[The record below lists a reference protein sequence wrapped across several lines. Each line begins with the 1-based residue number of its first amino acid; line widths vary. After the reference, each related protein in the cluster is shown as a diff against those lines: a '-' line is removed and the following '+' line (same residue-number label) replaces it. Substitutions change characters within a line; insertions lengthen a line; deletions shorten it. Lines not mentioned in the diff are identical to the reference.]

1 MIINTGLD
9 YLKHIVIRSTVL
21 MIIIFSA
28 ELINAQQIT
37 DSLRYSFTSP
47 PANRIFSDFD
57 KQLNTYFL
65 NTGFDFAGSY
75 SGFEYKI
82 NQNFRSTLVKTST
95 SSIRDEQYLSLTG
108 QYNFNRIW
116 NLGISANSNI
126 VSDDRQL
133 AINRAAIN
141 QAVLFSKLKVSSN
154 ILFVPY
160 GGFSDNRQVSEN
172 DFGPIYGIEALGKNL
187 EFTDFEVSSAFRFE
201 NEDISPRKNLL
212 RLFNINVINPFNPDF
227 SNLIQT
233 QFTQSRK
240 DFYFP
245 ADSIVSSRFN
255 VNNNIEG
262 RTETVFFLQD
272 RLTYNS
278 FFNVFEMELAGR
290 INLRNIDRDTR
301 YRSIEDQKPSLFD
314 TQVDE
319 FIIGLESSIYYNT
332 EFANAII
339 RLNYS
344 ERDEKHITKRFEG
357 NNENF
362 YEQRSELEASKNNNS
377 SRATISLSGNINIS
391 RSDLFSLSIF
401 HSKLKYDTPSPNNDD
416 DRDELLTIMRLRYL
430 KYFTPF
436 FQAYINAE
444 GTLSH
449 AVYLFASRS
458 ANNNINRVLRLAMG
472 GHYTGAKLSS
482 LNNFEVS
489 ANYTVYDFEDIAS
502 NLRSISFRQFT
513 ATDSTQYKFNK
524 IVSFILT
531 AYVKLTDQGELDWS
545 EFAERPKRYLQEV
558 SGNPKIGFSFN
569 NAFFAFGLRYFSLR
583 TFNYK
588 EKERIPDTRFLSI
601 GPLFEI
607 LIGSNSLYLRLNSW
621 YEFIS
626 VNDAADKERLNLILA
641 MNWKF

>member
-1 MIINTGLD
+1 ML
-9 YLKHIVIRSTVL
+9 HIFIKFTALIV
-21 MIIIFSA
+21 IIFSA
-28 ELINAQQIT
+28 ELLIAQQFS
-37 DSLRYSFTSP
+37 DSLQYSFTYLPS
-47 PANRIFSDFD
+47 NRIFSNFD

-65 NTGFDFAGSY
+65 NTGFDFAGSHSRFQY
-75 SGFEYKI
+75 QV
-82 NQNFRSTLVKTST
+82 NQDFRSTLVKTNT
-95 SSIRDEQYLSLTG
+95 SSIRDEQNLSMMG
-108 QYNFNRIW
+108 KYDFNRFW

-126 VSDDRQL
+126 LSDDRQL
-133 AINRAAIN
+133 AINQATIN
-141 QAVLFSKLKVSSN
+141 QAALFSKLELSEE

-160 GGFSDNRQVSEN
+160 GGFSDNRQVGEN
-172 DFGPIYGIEALGKNL
+172 DFGPIYGLEASGRNL
-187 EFTDFEVSSAFRFE
+187 DFTGFEVNSLFRFE

-212 RLFNINVINPFNPDF
+212 RFFNLGVINPFNPEV

-245 ADSIVSSRFN
+245 ADSIISSKFN

-262 RTETVFFLQD
+262 RTETIFLLQD
-272 RLTYNS
+272 KLTYNRL
-278 FFNVFEMELAGR
+278 FNAFAMELAGR

-301 YRSIEDQKPSLFD
+301 YRSLEDQNPSAFD

-319 FIIGLESSIYYNT
+319 FTIGLESSIYYNT
-332 EFANAII
+332 EFANVVI
-339 RLNYS
+339 RLNYF
-344 ERDEKHITKRFEG
+344 ERDEKHITKRYEG
-357 NNENF
+357 SNENF

-377 SRATISLSGNINIS
+377 SRATISLSGNINVS
-391 RSDLFSLSIF
+391 RSDRFSLSLF
-401 HSKLKYDTPSPNNDD
+401 HSKLKYDTPSSNNDD
-416 DRDELLTIMRLRYL
+416 DRDELLTILRLRYS

-436 FQAYINAE
+436 FQAFMNAE

-472 GHYTGAKLSS
+472 GHYIGAKFSS

-513 ATDSTQYKFNK
+513 ATDSTQYKFNA
-524 IVSFILT
+524 ILSFILT
-531 AYVKLTDQGELDWS
+531 AYVKLTDQGELDWND
-545 EFAERPKRYLQEV
+545 FAERPKRYLQEIFG
-558 SGNPKIGFSFN
+558 SPKIGVNFN
-569 NAFFAFGLRYFSLR
+569 NAFFALGFRYFSLR

-588 EKERIPDTRFLSI
+588 ERERIPDTRFLSI

-607 LIGSNSLYLRLNSW
+607 LIGSNSLHLSVNSW

-626 VNDAADKERLNLILA
+626 VNDGDDRERLNLILA

>member
-1 MIINTGLD
+1 LHHIFIKFTAII
-9 YLKHIVIRSTVL
+9 V
-21 MIIIFSA
+21 IIFSA
-28 ELINAQQIT
+28 ELLISQQFS
-37 DSLRYSFTSP
+37 DSLQYSFTYLP
-47 PANRIFSDFD
+47 INRIFSNFD

-65 NTGFDFAGSY
+65 NTGFDFAGSHSRFQY
-75 SGFEYKI
+75 QV
-82 NQNFRSTLVKTST
+82 NQDFRSTLVKTNT
-95 SSIRDEQYLSLTG
+95 SSIRDEQNLSMIG
-108 QYNFNRIW
+108 KYDFNRFW
-116 NLGISANSNI
+116 NLGISAKSNI
-126 VSDDRQL
+126 LSDDRQL
-133 AINRAAIN
+133 AINQATIN
-141 QAVLFSKLKVSSN
+141 QAVLFSKLELSEE
-154 ILFVPY
+154 ILVVPY
-160 GGFSDNRQVSEN
+160 GGFSDNRQVGEN
-172 DFGPIYGIEALGKNL
+172 DFGPIYGLEALGRNL
-187 EFTDFEVSSAFRFE
+187 DFTGFEVSSLFRFE

-212 RLFNINVINPFNPDF
+212 RFFNLGVINPFNPEV

-240 DFYFP
+240 DFYFS
-245 ADSIVSSRFN
+245 ADSIVSSKFN

-262 RTETVFFLQD
+262 RTETIFLLQD
-272 RLTYNS
+272 KLTYNRL
-278 FFNVFEMELAGR
+278 FNAFVMELAGR

-301 YRSIEDQKPSLFD
+301 YRSLEDQNPSAFD

-332 EFANAII
+332 EFANVVI
-339 RLNYS
+339 RLNYF

-357 NNENF
+357 SNENF

-377 SRATISLSGNINIS
+377 SRATISLSGNINVS
-391 RSDLFSLSIF
+391 RSDRFSLSLF

-416 DRDELLTIMRLRYL
+416 DRDELLTILRLRYS

-436 FQAYINAE
+436 FQVFMNAE

-458 ANNNINRVLRLAMG
+458 ANNNINRVLRLMMG
-472 GHYTGAKLSS
+472 GHYIGAKFSS

-513 ATDSTQYKFNK
+513 ATDSTQYKFNA
-524 IVSFILT
+524 ILSFILT
-531 AYVKLTDQGELDWS
+531 AYVKLTDQGELDWND
-545 EFAERPKRYLQEV
+545 FAERPKRYLQEIFG
-558 SGNPKIGFSFN
+558 SPKIGISFN
-569 NAFFAFGLRYFSLR
+569 NAFFALGFRYFSLR

-588 EKERIPDTRFLSI
+588 ERERIPDTRFLSI

-607 LIGSNSLYLRLNSW
+607 LIGSNSLQLRINSW

-626 VNDAADKERLNLILA
+626 INDGDDRERLNLILA